1 MPLVPFAQLPD
12 DARVWVFAARAPID
26 EVDEPRL
33 LAAVDGFL
41 LTWQAHGAALTCA
54 REFRDEHF
62 LVVGVDERAT
72 DASGCSI
79 DGLFRV
85 LQKVEDGIGTSM
97 VGGGMVHFR
106 DPGGMVH
113 GVTQSQFEAMAAM
126 GEVGAA
132 TAVFDTTVTTAG
144 DYRTR
149 FERPA
154 RDSWHTRLLAP
165 GRR

>member
-1 MPLVPFAQLPD
+1 MPLVPFDRLPD
-12 DARVWVFAARAPID
+12 DARCWVFAARAPLD

-33 LAAVDGFL
+33 LSAVDGFL
-41 LTWQAHGAALTCA
+41 LTWKAHGAALTSA

-62 LVVGVDERAT
+62 LIVGVDERAS

-97 VGGGMVHFR
+97 VGGGTLYFR
-106 DPGGMVH
+106 DQGGLVH
-113 GVTQSQFEAMAAM
+113 GCTRAEFEAMAAM
-126 GEVGAA
+126 GEVEPG
-132 TAVFDTTVTTAG
+132 TPVFDTTVTTIG
-144 DYRTR
+144 DYRAR

-154 RDSWHTRLLAP
+154 RESWHAQLFPAR
-165 GRR
+165 